1 MDELKIALNL
11 LGALGVFLF
20 GMKVMSEA
28 LQKVAG
34 DRLKGWLRKITANR
48 FSGVV
53 TGFLVTCLVQSSSA
67 TTVMVVSFVNA
78 RLIDLVQAIGVIMGA
93 NIGTTITGWLVA
105 LLGFKVKLTAFALP
119 AVGIGF
125 FMTFLKGARRVQWG
139 EVLLGFGLLFL
150 GLSLLKSSVPKPGQ
164 ESLVWI
170 KSMADMGFMSLV
182 LFVLIGTALTIVL
195 QSSSA
200 TMTLTLTL
208 TASGWIPYEIAA
220 AMILGENIGTTIT
233 ANLAAIGTNATARQA
248 ARAHALFNVIG
259 VIWALALFKVLL
271 LPMVDAL
278 IAGDP
283 VAAVNNIETDPDAK
297 GVVTAHLA
305 AFHTAFNIIN
315 TLLLLPFVYKIA
327 ALVQTWVS
335 EEAVAKRTRYIST
348 AMVDTPEMQVEMAR
362 QEMHH
367 MAEIVHKMYGEA
379 AGVLFEPAKKRGA
392 VVERVREYE
401 ETIDELENEII
412 ALLALTA
419 RAATSA
425 DAARQVGE
433 MSQNTHRLERMA
445 DHCEKLLEIAIRHH
459 ELEAPDRMGP
469 GTMEELQ
476 AMSDLVAESV
486 AHLMSYL
493 DGKGSLKQAN
503 EIEKR
508 VNKMRDN
515 LREQHLR
522 RVIAGEADLV
532 PQLVFLDAIHVL
544 EEVGDRCVGIIRRA
558 EETRL
563 M

>member
-1 MDELKIALNL
+1 MDELKIVFNL

-34 DRLKGWLRKITANR
+34 ESLKGWLRKITANR

-53 TGFLVTCLVQSSSA
+53 TGFLITCLVQSSSA

-78 RLIDLVQAIGVIMGA
+78 KLITLVQAIGVIMGA

-125 FMTFLKGARRVQWG
+125 FMTFLKGARRRQWG

-150 GLSLLKSSVPKPGQ
+150 GLSLLKNSVPKPDQ
-164 ESLVWI
+164 DQLTWI
-170 KSMADMGFMSLV
+170 KSMADMGFLSLLV
-182 LFVLIGTALTIVL
+182 FVAIGTLLTIAL

-208 TASGWIPYEIAA
+208 TASGWIPYEISA

-233 ANLAAIGTNATARQA
+233 ANLAAIGTNPAARRA
-248 ARAHALFNVIG
+248 ARAHALFNLIG
-259 VIWALALFKVLL
+259 VMWALALFKVLL
-271 LPMVDAL
+271 LPLVDAL

-283 VAAVNNIETDPDAK
+283 VQAVATIETDPDSK

-327 ALVQTWVS
+327 SVVEKWIS
-335 EEAVAKRTRYIST
+335 DEKVAKRTRYITT
-348 AMVDTPEMQVEMAR
+348 AVVDTPEVQVELAR

-367 MAEIVHKMYGEA
+367 MAEIVHKMYAEA
-379 AGVLFEPAKKRGA
+379 TELLFVPAKKRGA
-392 VVERVREYE
+392 VVDRVRDYE

-425 DAARQVGE
+425 DAARQIGE

-459 ELEAPDRMGP
+459 QLEDNERMGG
-469 GTMEELQ
+469 GTMSELQ
-476 AMSDLVAESV
+476 EMSIVVSKSV
-486 AHLMSYL
+486 EHLMAYL
-493 DGKGSLKQAN
+493 EGNGSLKRAN
-503 EIEKR
+503 EIEKE
-508 VNKMRDN
+508 VNAMRDK
-515 LREQHLR
+515 LREQHLT

-532 PQLVFLDAIHVL
+532 PQLVFLDAIHAL
-544 EEVGDRCVGIIRRA
+544 EEIGDRCVGIIRRA